1 MIKSCYVHIPF
12 CKSICSYC
20 DFCKNFYNHDIIM
33 KYLGA
38 LEKEICDSYKN
49 EELDTLYIGGGTP
62 SCLNKEELEKLFD
75 TLKIFKLSDSYEF
88 TFECNYED
96 ITKELLSFLKLNRV
110 NRISIGIETF
120 NLKYK
125 DILNRKIDEE
135 SMIEVINLT
144 KKYFDNINIDLMY
157 ALPNE
162 TLDDVKNDLDKYLK
176 LDVNHISTYSL
187 IIEKHT
193 KLGMLNKEEV
203 SDDLQSDMYYY
214 ILNILKDNGYQHYEL
229 SNFSKKGY
237 ESKHNLTYWNNE
249 PYYGFGAGAS
259 GFINSKRYDN
269 TKSIINYINGVRM
282 VYEETLDKEQM
293 IKDEVMLNL
302 RKIDGIN
309 KKVFKDKYNLSVSD
323 TFDYKLL
330 VNNGYLT
337 ETPDNILIPKDKL
350 FISNEIIIMLLDA
363 YILN

>member
-1 MIKSCYVHIPF
+1 MIKSCYIHIPF
-12 CKSICSYC
+12 CKTICSYC
-20 DFCKNFYNHDIIM
+20 DFCKNFYNHNIIM
-33 KYLGA
+33 KYLDA
-38 LEKEICDSYKN
+38 LEKEICDNYKN

-75 TLKIFKLSDSYEF
+75 TLKMFKLSDTYEF
-88 TFECNYED
+88 TFECNYEN
-96 ITKELLSFLKLNRV
+96 ITEELLSFLKLNRV

-120 NLKYK
+120 NKKYK

-135 SMIEVINLT
+135 SMINAINLT
-144 KKYFDNINIDLMY
+144 KKYFNNINIDLMY

-162 TLDDVKNDLDKYLK
+162 TLEDVKTDLDKFLK

-187 IIEKHT
+187 IIEEHT

-203 SDDLQSDMYYY
+203 NDDLQSDMYYY
-214 ILNILKDNGYQHYEL
+214 ILNKLKHNGYQHYEL

-259 GFINSKRYDN
+259 GFINNKRYDN
-269 TKSIINYINGVRM
+269 TKSIINYINGVRK

-302 RKIDGIN
+302 RKINGIS
-309 KKVFKDKYNLSVSD
+309 KKVFKDKYNLKFNEAFNYQSLIKG
-323 TFDYKLL
+323 KLL
-330 VNNGYLT
+330 K
-337 ETPDNILIPKDKL
+337 ETPDNIFIPEDKL

-363 YILN
+363 LV